1 MHSFGPAQYTFSIQ
15 TVHIQHTFSTWFCGL
30 SSRSLLSLAA
40 LSFSASRSVEA
51 PRFAPFAAGSAAVP
65 FFLCSLSLSFS
76 ACAAS
81 FCTWLL
87 FCGLSGLWDSLAAL
101 AAWAAAASF
110 SLCSALFCL
119 ACSLA
124 CSDRC

>member
-1 MHSFGPAQYTFSIQ
+1 
-15 TVHIQHTFSTWFCGL
+15 
-30 SSRSLLSLAA
+30 LAA
-40 LSFSASRSVEA
+40 F
-51 PRFAPFAAGSAAVP
+51 
-65 FFLCSLSLSFS
+65 
-76 ACAAS
+76 AAS

-87 FCGLSGLWDSLAAL
+87 FCGLSCLWDSLAAL
-101 AAWAAAASF
+101 AAAAAAASF